1 MHMTGNTILI
11 TGGGSGI
18 GRALAEAF
26 HARGNTVV
34 IAGRR
39 AEALA
44 EVTAARPGMH
54 ARTLDIGD
62 AQAIR
67 DFAAALVRDFPQL
80 GVVVH
85 NAGIMR
91 AEDLR
96 SGETEDAEAIIRTNL
111 LGPLRLNAALI
122 GHLLEQPQA
131 TVMTVS
137 SGLAFVPRTDTPTY
151 SATKAAVH
159 SYSESLRH
167 QLRNTGVQVIELV
180 PPYVQTELMGER
192 QANDPNAL
200 PLADFV
206 REVLELLETQPDARE
221 ILVERV
227 RPLRF
232 AEAQGRFREVL
243 EQRNP

>member
-34 IAGRR
+34 VAGRR

-44 EVTAARPGMH
+44 EVTAANPGMH

-62 AQAIR
+62 AQAIQ

-96 SGETEDAEAIIRTNL
+96 SGETADAEAIIRTNL

-122 GHLLEQPQA
+122 GHLLAQPRA

-151 SATKAAVH
+151 SATKAAIH

-167 QLRNTGVQVIELV
+167 QLRNTAVQVIELV
-180 PPYVQTELMGER
+180 PPYVQTGLMGER

-200 PLADFV
+200 PLADFI
-206 REVLELLETQPDARE
+206 REVMELLETQPDARE

-227 RPLRF
+227 KPLRF
-232 AEAQGRFREVL
+232 AEAQGRSREVL